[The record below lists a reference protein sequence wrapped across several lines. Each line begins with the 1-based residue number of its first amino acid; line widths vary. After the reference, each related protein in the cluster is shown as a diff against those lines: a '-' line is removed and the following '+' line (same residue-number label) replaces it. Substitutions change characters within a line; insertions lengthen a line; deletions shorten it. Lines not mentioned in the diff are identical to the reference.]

1 MGYADLLSEV
11 VRFLSEQ
18 SSSFLPTVSGRRTG
32 WIQGRPRRPVNAPTS
47 MHSFFNPTFSELLC
61 GVPPRVLRMLC
72 KMKTSHPPPA
82 LCNFT
87 ICLHLSLIA
96 CSLPLLCAHGK
107 SFYSFAVLL
116 VGFCEGEMTPAH
128 GQSTRLFGM
137 MILVLQTRKLKA
149 QQVDQGHRQIRSWSF
164 QPISASTVQAH
175 PSTTHCLFSRRVQ
188 I

>member
-11 VRFLSEQ
+11 VHFLSEQ
-18 SSSFLPTVSGRRTG
+18 SSSFLPTVSGRKTG
-32 WIQGRPRRPVNAPTS
+32 WIQGRPRCPVNAPTS

-82 LCNFT
+82 MSFHSLLASFTHCLFPSSSLC
-87 ICLHLSLIA
+87 SW
-96 CSLPLLCAHGK
+96 K
-107 SFYSFAVLL
+107 VFYSFAVLL

-149 QQVDQGHRQIRSWSF
+149 QQVDRGHWQIRGWSF